1 METNWIIIVVVLV
14 VLILLVIYLITKN
27 MKDKDDVVGS
37 LNETEVDDEDDS
49 KREIRKDDL

>member
-14 VLILLVIYLITKN
+14 VLISLVIYLITRN

-37 LNETEVDDEDDS
+37 LNETEIDDEDDS